1 MGEQREVLRYELD
14 ITDVESK
21 TRKMEELLVQLK
33 AKRAAGDDTSELEAQ
48 ISREADS
55 LTNVTKAWRRCGDAT
70 EDVIRQKDKLAQT
83 VSLLGGR
90 FGGLVGQLG
99 SVAELLVSAGRAAI
113 GFTVALAGVTGVIA
127 IYQKLRDE
135 LRKTVE
141 EQERLNEAQ
150 RQGKREQMGTA
161 ATIAEG
167 LADLGAGGRANEDA
181 AWDMK
186 RELMRQ
192 YGFSPEEAQ
201 RAAVM
206 ATAAGIGRPEEAAAL
221 SGLMRSGARVASGED
236 ARRAVAAA
244 QEGGEYARALKAVQA
259 RGQGEA
265 ARRYKAQGE
274 VMPANAPHL
283 TPEELLYEALVSEG
297 KINPEEMP
305 FEEFRKGV
313 DEAEHAE
320 GRIAK
325 RRDAIERTK
334 AIGGRG
340 SQNAIAMDA
349 NEIERLKKMVE
360 KYGAWAKHLEHLR
373 ERDIRVKPPLEP
385 GETQP
390 EGATGFSPGDM
401 DDFNRRL
408 HPPKETRQ
416 SKPTTDRFSRPDID
430 SPGPGPSKGSGAEGN
445 VTHVHYNIGSQYNGR
460 GPVRP
465 SLRARLGNST
475 RDLRRRIG

>member
-33 AKRAAGDDTSELEAQ
+33 ARRAAGEDVSELEAQ
-48 ISREADS
+48 ISREAEG
-55 LTNVTKAWRRCGDAT
+55 LTNVTAAWRRCGNAT

-113 GFTVALAGVTGVIA
+113 GFGVALASITGVITL
-127 IYQKLRDE
+127 YQHLKHE
-135 LRKTVE
+135 IAGAVE
-141 EQERLNEAQ
+141 QQEKLNEAQ

-161 ATIAEG
+161 ATMAEG
-167 LADLGAGGRANEDA
+167 LAAWGAGGRADEEA
-181 AWDMK
+181 SWDMR

-192 YGFSPEEAQ
+192 YGFNPEQAR
-201 RAAVM
+201 RAAEI
-206 ATAAGIGRPEEAAAL
+206 ATAAGIGSPEEAAVL
-221 SGLMRSGARVASGED
+221 SELMRSGAQVTSRED
-236 ARRAVAAA
+236 AQRAMAAA
-244 QEGGEYARALKAVQA
+244 QEGGEYARALKVIEK

-265 ARRYKAQGE
+265 ARQYKVQGE
-274 VMPANAPHL
+274 LMAPNAPHL
-283 TPEELLYEALVSEG
+283 TPEELLYEGLVAVG
-297 KINPEEMP
+297 KIDPEEMP

-313 DEAEHAE
+313 GNAEHAE
-320 GRIAK
+320 
-325 RRDAIERTK
+325 
-334 AIGGRG
+334 
-340 SQNAIAMDA
+340 
-349 NEIERLKKMVE
+349 ERLGKLRRQRAAVAAEGGPNAVGEAVELGKQIKRVQEDRE

-373 ERDIRVKPPLEP
+373 DRDLKLKPPLEP

-401 DDFNRRL
+401 EDFNRRL

-416 SKPTTDRFSRPDID
+416 PEPATERGYGQQRRRTSQPSPESAATPT
-430 SPGPGPSKGSGAEGN
+430 GN
-445 VTHVHYNIGSQYNGR
+445 NYYYIGSQYNGR